1 MPAPR
6 ITVVGSVN
14 LDLVVRCETLP
25 RPGETVSGATLAR
38 FPGGKGANQAVACAR
53 LGARVTFVGAVGR
66 DAFADEALAGLRE
79 AGVELDVRETDEPTG
94 VALITVD
101 AAGETTIVV
110 SPGANGRVGGFELA
124 PSDAVLCQQEIP
136 DEAVIAAW
144 EQATGMFCLNA
155 APARRIAVD
164 PDLAV
169 VNRFELESL
178 ARTDGLVA
186 LTLGAEG
193 AVLLEDGEEVARAT
207 PPQVEVVDGT
217 AAGDAFTACLLVSL
231 LEGRDQDESLD
242 PRLRRRRP
250 RRLPARRPAVAAD
263 RRRDRRRSSARRA
276 LCVDS
281 TQRRRGDNR
290 DTAGVSIP
298 IILDC
303 DPGHDDAIALLLA
316 LASPEVELL
325 GVTTVHGNQTLA
337 KTTANA
343 LRVLDLV
350 GRTDIPVAA
359 GADRP
364 LERELVVASHVHGDS
379 GLDGPTLPPARHE
392 PLGEHAV
399 DFMERT
405 IAASPQPVTLVPT
418 GPLTNIALLLER
430 TGGAN
435 VERIV
440 SMGGAAAEGNMTPA
454 AEFNIWADPEAA
466 QAVYHAGIDIT
477 MIGLDVTHLALTTPA
492 IQERLRAAGTV
503 GVFVADLVDFFAVY
517 HRETYGWDGAPIHD
531 AVAVAHVI
539 QEGLVTTI
547 ERNVEIELES
557 DLCRGRT
564 VVDRWRRTGRPAN
577 AHVGV
582 DLDADGFFD
591 LLVERIG
598 RLG

>member
-1 MPAPR
+1 
-6 ITVVGSVN
+6 
-14 LDLVVRCETLP
+14 
-25 RPGETVSGATLAR
+25 
-38 FPGGKGANQAVACAR
+38 
-53 LGARVTFVGAVGR
+53 
-66 DAFADEALAGLRE
+66 
-79 AGVELDVRETDEPTG
+79 
-94 VALITVD
+94 
-101 AAGETTIVV
+101 
-110 SPGANGRVGGFELA
+110 
-124 PSDAVLCQQEIP
+124 
-136 DEAVIAAW
+136 
-144 EQATGMFCLNA
+144 
-155 APARRIAVD
+155 
-164 PDLAV
+164 
-169 VNRFELESL
+169 
-178 ARTDGLVA
+178 
-186 LTLGAEG
+186 
-193 AVLLEDGEEVARAT
+193 
-207 PPQVEVVDGT
+207 
-217 AAGDAFTACLLVSL
+217 
-231 LEGRDQDESLD
+231 
-242 PRLRRRRP
+242 
-250 RRLPARRPAVAAD
+250 
-263 RRRDRRRSSARRA
+263 
-276 LCVDS
+276 
-281 TQRRRGDNR
+281 
-290 DTAGVSIP
+290 VSIP

-325 GVTTVHGNQTLA
+325 GVTTVHGNQTLE

-492 IQERLRAAGTV
+492 IQERLRAGGTV
-503 GVFVADLVDFFAVY
+503 GVFVADLVDFFSVY

-564 VVDRWRRTGRPAN
+564 VVDRWKRTGRPAN
-577 AHVGV
+577 AHVGI
-582 DLDADGFFD
+582 DLEANGFFD
-591 LLVERIG
+591 LLVERIA